1 MNTKNSIIRVIDLL
15 PKENDKKAE
24 RAKMASSPEPQIGAF
39 MVSESREGVLIK
51 LFGDL
56 PDYRDKRVD
65 MIWNK
70 FLEGGKEDATTYC
83 DSKGIDIRDGHGST
97 VKAWCDIATMLK
109 AMELGIISK

>member
-1 MNTKNSIIRVIDLL
+1 MNTSNIIRVIDLL
-15 PKENDKKAE
+15 PSEDSTRAE
-24 RAKMASSPEPQIGAF
+24 RAKMAESPEPQIGSF

-70 FLEGGKEDATTYC
+70 FLA
-83 DSKGIDIRDGHGST
+83 
-97 VKAWCDIATMLK
+97 
-109 AMELGIISK
+109 